1 MKLCSGTFFHGSFSL
16 LMEYCPGFTAILE
29 SAVLGIQA
37 NIFPISVKP
46 GPTDSKAMTGVRPV
60 DGRNPVPSVA
70 AIEAIGNSADVT
82 IRNLRIT
89 QAYHAL
95 AVATADTVGPGANW
109 CTFATWA
116 SKQAGQTIRGDDL
129 GRKIEHVFA
138 DSDVV
143 QLVVGRLRDLR
154 HAVGRQLE
162 VAAVLN
168 ALRETCAPL
177 RIAARVGDA
186 VARGNKKVF
195 DEIGREFACFVGGV
209 PANDRAALDEFCA
222 ALRPGEPPD
231 GQRLLADAFRDYGH
245 ARTLADVKQR
255 AERMFLAN
263 LRIGMHEQTRLQPEI
278 AEALNGCVPDADA
291 MSSRLIEILAPGPG
305 PTASAGL
312 RARARRTVIRTAC
325 DLVVARVRSR
335 VRAVITA
342 ELMTLALPGG
352 VLRLGR
358 DLTGRFP
365 ESLRTIADGELIAF
379 LGTVDPSANTPVG
392 SGTRDW
398 ADLFDRMHFIAD
410 LFRLRHEDT
419 TLFEPPFTADQVR
432 AMTAGHLPEGDL

>member
-1 MKLCSGTFFHGSFSL
+1 
-16 LMEYCPGFTAILE
+16 
-29 SAVLGIQA
+29 
-37 NIFPISVKP
+37 
-46 GPTDSKAMTGVRPV
+46 MTGARAI
-60 DGRNPVPSVA
+60 DGLPPVPSVA
-70 AIEAIGNSADVT
+70 AIEAIGKAADATV
-82 IRNLRIT
+82 RNLRIT
-89 QAYHAL
+89 HAYHAL

-129 GRKIEHVFA
+129 GRAIEQVFA

-154 HAVGRQLE
+154 HAVSRQLD
-162 VAAVLN
+162 VPAVLD

-195 DEIGREFACFVGGV
+195 DEIGREFARFVAVV
-209 PANDRAALDEFCA
+209 PASDQAALEAFCA

-231 GQRLLADAFRDYGH
+231 GQHLLADAFRDYGR
-245 ARTLADVKQR
+245 ARALSDVKQR
-255 AERMFLAN
+255 AERMLLAN

-291 MSSRLIEILAPGPG
+291 VSARLLEILASGPG
-305 PTASAGL
+305 PAPSAGL
-312 RARARRTVIRTAC
+312 RTKARRTVVRAAC
-325 DLVVARVRSR
+325 DLVVERVRSR

-358 DLTGRFP
+358 DLTGPFP
-365 ESLRTIADGELIAF
+365 ESLRAVADGELTAF
-379 LGTVDPSANTPVG
+379 LGTVDPTANTPRG

-410 LFRLRHEDT
+410 LFRLRHEDA
-419 TLFEPPFTADQVR
+419 TLFQPPFTTDQVR
-432 AMTAGHLPEGDL
+432 AMAAGRLPEGNL

>member
-1 MKLCSGTFFHGSFSL
+1 
-16 LMEYCPGFTAILE
+16 
-29 SAVLGIQA
+29 
-37 NIFPISVKP
+37 
-46 GPTDSKAMTGVRPV
+46 MTGARAV
-60 DGRNPVPSVA
+60 DGLEPVPSVA
-70 AIEAIGNSADVT
+70 AIEAIGNSADAT

-95 AVATADTVGPGANW
+95 AVAIADRVGPGANW

-129 GRKIEHVFA
+129 GRKIEQVFA

-143 QLVVGRLRDLR
+143 QLVVGRLRELR

-162 VAAVLN
+162 SAAVLR

-177 RIAARVGDA
+177 RVAARVGDA

-195 DEIGREFACFVGGV
+195 DEIGREFARFVAVV
-209 PANDRAALDEFCA
+209 PAGNEAALAAFCA
-222 ALRPGEPPD
+222 ALRPGDPPD
-231 GQRLLADAFRDYGH
+231 GQRLLADAFRDYGR
-245 ARTLADVKQR
+245 ARALSDVTPR

-278 AEALNGCVPDADA
+278 AEALNACVPDANA
-291 MSSRLIEILAPGPG
+291 MSARLIEILAPGP
-305 PTASAGL
+305 ASAASERV
-312 RARARRTVIRTAC
+312 RAKARRTVIRTAC
-325 DLVVARVRSR
+325 HLVVERVRTR
-335 VRAVITA
+335 VRAVITE

-358 DLTGRFP
+358 DLTGPFP
-365 ESLRTIADGELIAF
+365 ESLRTLADGELTAF
-379 LGTVDPSANTPVG
+379 LGAVDPTANTPVG

-410 LFRLRHEDT
+410 LFRLRHEDAG
-419 TLFEPPFTADQVR
+419 LFEPPFTADQVR
-432 AMTAGHLPEGDL
+432 AMTAGRLPEGDL